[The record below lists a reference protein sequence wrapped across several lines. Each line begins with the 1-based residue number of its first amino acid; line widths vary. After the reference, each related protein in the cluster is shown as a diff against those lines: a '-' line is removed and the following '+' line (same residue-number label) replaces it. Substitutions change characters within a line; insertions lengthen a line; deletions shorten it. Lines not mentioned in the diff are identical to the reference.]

1 MQLGWDSSQSTQFK
15 MGMFTAAGQDPCAVT
30 WRAQLVAFISKHLA
44 LAQLL
49 ELEDCENHSM
59 IVQLATETYLN
70 THSLKGKDGKRW
82 EKMGKD
88 GKKWE
93 KMIIPMKFR

>member
-15 MGMFTAAGQDPCAVT
+15 MGMFTSAGQDPCAVT

-59 IVQLATETYLN
+59 ISATSHRN
-70 THSLKGKDGKRW
+70 VPKHSFIEGKRW